1 MISPESRLSCRI
13 DGLTGVDRER
23 QRLNALA
30 SFGLLEAGSVPVF
43 DEATQMAARFL
54 EVPICVLSI
63 LDREC
68 ELLKSAVGLSR
79 LGLMNQL
86 AASRQIPRLESFG
99 THVVDSQ
106 QVLIVTDT
114 LSHPAFNHSVLVQQ
128 YGIRAY
134 LGVPLLSSDRRCLG
148 VLAIMDL
155 APREFSFKD
164 VEFLELEARWTMSE
178 FERAHLLQQEQASA
192 SASQEPTAPPSH
204 SLPSLVASMAPA
216 INNSVRVEL
225 IAQLAQELRTPLTS
239 IMGMTSVLGRKIYG
253 PLTDKQQEYIDI
265 MRDSGQCLLSLVDEI
280 MELGSLD
287 DQSRTL
293 SLTPVD
299 VEMVCQQAIKTLTQF
314 AQRQDQEIHL
324 SVEPGPR
331 IWLLDKDKVR
341 QMLYHLTFSVIH
353 CSCAGSVVHIHVS
366 RKQNRLNIAVW
377 VSNPWLGGNFSS
389 LSLYPELSS
398 IASNGSSTAE
408 VEYLESYAGEDEEF
422 QSGAAKTALAADGPQ
437 ANRRSISR
445 ESLGLLLSRQ
455 LAELHGGEIAIQG
468 SAESGTRYV
477 ISLPKLADVDS
488 AVKES
493 AIS

>member
-23 QRLNALA
+23 QRLDALA
-30 SFGLLEAGSVPVF
+30 SFRLLEAGSVPVF

-106 QVLIVTDT
+106 QVLIVTNT
-114 LSHPAFNHSVLVQQ
+114 ASHPAFSHSILVQQ

-192 SASQEPTAPPSH
+192 SALQEPPSP
-204 SLPSLVASMAPA
+204 SLPPLVASMAPA

-239 IMGMTSVLGRKIYG
+239 IMGMTSVLSRKIYG

-299 VEMVCQQAIKTLTQF
+299 VEMVCQQAIKTLAQF
-314 AQRQDQEIHL
+314 AQRHDQEIQL

-366 RKQNRLNIAVW
+366 RKRNRLNIAVW

-389 LSLYPELSS
+389 LNLYPELPA
-398 IASNGSSTAE
+398 IASNGSPTPE

-422 QSGAAKTALAADGPQ
+422 QSSTAKTALAADESQ
-437 ANRRSISR
+437 TNRRSISR

-455 LAELHGGEIAIQG
+455 LAELHGGEIVIQG
-468 SAESGTRYV
+468 SVESGTRYV

-493 AIS
+493 AIG